1 MTLVIITSHFLTCLS
16 SGRCVDNGLLQFPTN
31 KTHATDTIKTQIRVG
46 DVFWTILISRY
57 RGIKVSVL
65 VVTSAFLIAVS
76 RWLNRN
82 KRQTSIPIIPP
93 PRLIHTLHTENP
105 CFRHPKQII
114 TCRSFK
120 TQWYVVSWWFNGVKQ
135 VWNVFPVFNGSD
147 VKIYSAFIIILN
159 IWREKT
165 LSYLRDFWSCPQG
178 TALLFSLVS
187 LSSAVSHLGPP
198 AEIDIFRFKY
208 LQWISVVDML

>member
-1 MTLVIITSHFLTCLS
+1 MDFFSFPQTRHTPQIQSRLRRSESVTC
-16 SGRCVDNGLLQFPTN
+16 
-31 KTHATDTIKTQIRVG
+31 
-46 DVFWTILISRY
+46 SRQSWY
-57 RGIKVSVL
+57 QGIKVSVL

-135 VWNVFPVFNGSD
+135 VWNVFPVLNGSD
-147 VKIYSAFIIILN
+147 VKIYSAFRIILN
-159 IWREKT
+159 IWMGEKHWLT
-165 LSYLRDFWSCPQG
+165 FAISEVVLKVPLYFFLLSRFLQQYHIW
-178 TALLFSLVS
+178 V
-187 LSSAVSHLGPP
+187 
-198 AEIDIFRFKY
+198 FRLKKKY
-208 LQWISVVDML
+208 IPF

>member
-1 MTLVIITSHFLTCLS
+1 MDFFS
-16 SGRCVDNGLLQFPTN
+16 FPQTRH
-31 KTHATDTIKTQIRVG
+31 TPQITIKTQIRVG
-46 DVFWTILISRY
+46 DMFWTILISGY
-57 RGIKVSVL
+57 QGMKVSVHA
-65 VVTSAFLIAVS
+65 VTSAFLIAVS

-147 VKIYSAFIIILN
+147 VKIFPILHLNRIILN

-187 LSSAVSHLGPP
+187 LSSAVSHLGPQ

>member
-1 MTLVIITSHFLTCLS
+1 MDFFSFPQTRHTPQIQSRLRSESVTC
-16 SGRCVDNGLLQFPTN
+16 
-31 KTHATDTIKTQIRVG
+31 
-46 DVFWTILISRY
+46 SRQSWY

-147 VKIYSAFIIILN
+147 VKIFSILHLNRIILN

-187 LSSAVSHLGPP
+187 LSSAVSHLGLP
-198 AEIDIFRFKY
+198 AEKKY
-208 LQWISVVDML
+208 IPF